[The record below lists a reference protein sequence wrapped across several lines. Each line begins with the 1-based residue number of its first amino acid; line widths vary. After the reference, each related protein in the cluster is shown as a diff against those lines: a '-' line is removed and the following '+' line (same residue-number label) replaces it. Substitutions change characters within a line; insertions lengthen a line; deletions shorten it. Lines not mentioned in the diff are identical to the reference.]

1 MDWSTID
8 LKTIVANASDVIVS
22 YAFSLLGAL
31 LLIIGGFVVAGLLK
45 RWTQASLGRL
55 NRNDATLNQFLS
67 NVVQYGVLIL
77 VGVMVLGQFGV
88 QTASILAALGAAGLA
103 IGLALQGTLQNI
115 AAGVMLL
122 VLRPFKVGDFI
133 DASGIDGVVEE
144 VGLFA
149 TQMRTP
155 DGRFLFAPNSQ
166 LWNKSIINFSRN
178 KSRRNDL
185 EVGIGYDDDIDETEA
200 ILIKLASEDERVKD
214 SPAPETYVST
224 LGDSAVSVT
233 LRYWTN
239 TSDYWKTSLDLRK
252 RAKQA
257 LDQAGISI
265 PFPQMDMH
273 IVSAPDAMGSKPAKK
288 TSSKKAA

>member
-1 MDWSTID
+1 MDWSNID
-8 LKTIVANASDVIVS
+8 LNTILANASDLIVS
-22 YAFSLLGAL
+22 YAFSLAGAL

-55 NRNDATLNQFLS
+55 NRNDETLNQFLS
-67 NVVQYGVLIL
+67 NVVRYAVLIL

-122 VLRPFKVGDFI
+122 ALRPFKVGDYI
-133 DASGIDGVVEE
+133 DTGGIDGVIEE

-149 TQMRTP
+149 TQMRTL

-166 LWNKSIINFSRN
+166 LWNKAIVHCSRN

-185 EVGIGYDDDIDETEA
+185 EVGIGYDDDIDQTEA
-200 ILIKLASEDERVKD
+200 ILMKLAGEDERVKD

-224 LGDSAVSVT
+224 LGDSAVGVT
-233 LRYWTN
+233 LRYWTS
-239 TSDYWKTSLDLRK
+239 TSDYWNTSLDLRK

-273 IVSAPDAMGSKPAKK
+273 IVTAPEAAMAAPQKKPRARKSA
-288 TSSKKAA
+288 